1 MVQNVVSFVTMT
13 LSVGALR
20 MPLDVADSLGQT
32 GADATNVRQQVT
44 LNELRDALDS
54 VQKVVPT
61 PVENDLLMQ
70 VPAGIVLTSGQ
81 GGPVDDLIDEPL
93 TVATR
98 IVRGADRNYDNQL
111 NMDEAMEFAE
121 SNHTFGNTLIPSF
134 GHYDVSHNGEIDIQE
149 LSSFVADMQQSTQE
163 LSGESLPPAVPL
175 VGGNTQA
182 RFTSVNRSGSS
193 ATLTSDDSEANEMV
207 SFDAFAMSSGR
218 HLKSGVPC
226 ADLLNIGA
234 LSLLFAIW

>member
-1 MVQNVVSFVTMT
+1 MT

-20 MPLDVADSLGQT
+20 MPLDVVDSLGQS
-32 GADATNVRQQVT
+32 GM
-44 LNELRDALDS
+44 DS

-70 VPAGIVLTSGQ
+70 VPAGIVLTGSQ

-121 SNHTFGNTLIPSF
+121 SNHTFGNTLISSF
-134 GHYDVSHNGEIDIQE
+134 GYYDVSHNGEIDIQE
-149 LSSFVADMQQSTQE
+149 LGSFVADMQQSNQE
-163 LSGESLPPAVPL
+163 LSGESLPPVGPL
-175 VGGNTQA
+175 VGANTQA

-193 ATLTSDDSEANEMV
+193 VTLTSDDSEANEMV

-226 ADLLNIGA
+226 ADLLSIGA
-234 LSLLFAIW
+234 LSLLFAIS